1 MRLSGRGCAV
11 KMGET
16 GLKFLRQIGARALAG
31 RVFPQQGAWRLG
43 VLSAM
48 VVLSPSAAHA
58 AVDGAWVLPHEIV
71 DHPAFLPALVAV
83 LFAATLFAY
92 HLFRLRRINI
102 TLRSLAEERMAA
114 VNSLQ
119 ETEAR
124 FLASERI
131 ARIGHWERHFDSGA
145 IHWSEQTY
153 AIFGLDPATHSPT
166 LEDAYNRIHPDDR
179 EQVRAA
185 AWHAH
190 ERGGHYDVEHRVVLP
205 DGESRWVHVQSE
217 VILDEGDKPRLFRG
231 AIQDIHEFRET
242 RNALRQSEEWFRSLF
257 DASGTGI
264 MVSDRE
270 GRYVRVNPAFCAF
283 VGYDAEELFTLKFDR
298 LLHAD
303 DMSIGREAY
312 QRLFSGETKTHTR
325 ERRYVRKDGVAVWA
339 IVTAVVATNPHDGDM
354 YLITNIQDITER
366 KAAEQ
371 ALADNQA
378 RLLRAQRIADIGDW
392 ERDIVAGT
400 SNWSEQTRRIL
411 GIAEDVLGGELFEH
425 FLSVIHPEDREA
437 FIEGHQRSLEDGTHF
452 GREFRIKRAD
462 TGEVRY
468 LRTEAQ
474 HFQDQSGRSVSVA
487 GTIQDITE
495 LKTAELARLE
505 SEARFRS
512 VFNAGAAGIVVTSK
526 TKYAVE
532 VNKAFEEFVGYSEDE
547 ILNMR
552 PLELVHPD
560 DRAAAEADRHVL
572 EATPGHRIY
581 AERRFIHRDGT
592 VLWGN
597 VAISR
602 LESANDDGLS
612 IIAVQDITDRKRAD
626 EALAR
631 KTKLL
636 DLVREIALA
645 ANHATD
651 FEEVI
656 RYCLDR
662 VCVFTGWQVGHAYLL
677 IKEAGED
684 QLEYL
689 PVWYLSDLDRYAPV
703 VEASKQIQVRRGLH
717 LAGEV
722 LETKAVVWR
731 ENIPRRKTGN
741 ELRGRAIREV
751 GLKSGFGGPV
761 MAGDDV
767 VAVIEFFSDQ
777 TTPRDAELVDVI
789 QQIGTEIGRVF
800 ERNRAAARLKRSEQN
815 LRQIIDNAPIW
826 IYVKDIEG
834 RYLIANSSI
843 ASIYNMTPEELIGR
857 RQEDIYPYPEITAR
871 IKETDRDVILHG
883 QTNVYPEWRIY
894 MHDGEER
901 CMRLVK
907 MPFTMSDGTIGVLGV
922 AVDITEEKR
931 AEEEL
936 WRGQRMDALGQMT
949 GGVAHDFNNLLTII
963 LGNLQLLKRRLE
975 DPALLK
981 LAGSAERAARRGGD
995 VTGRLLAFARSQPLA
1010 PQAVDV
1016 NALIGDMLPLIEQTV
1031 GHGIDIDCQYDGAVQ
1046 SVLADPAQI
1055 ESALINLAANAR
1067 DAMPGGGHLTISAR
1081 NAEVRRRS
1089 TRQQPA
1095 LAPGDYVVISVA
1107 DDGTGMDRDV
1117 AARALEP
1124 FFTTKDV
1131 GKGSGLGLPSVYGF
1145 AEQSGGG
1152 VRIDSERGQGTRVS
1166 LYLPQCGE
1174 DAVVVPLGSSIAAVG
1189 GNEAVLLVE
1198 DDPDVRD
1205 YARIVLGELNYRVI
1219 EAGDGEEALSILQ
1232 GPQEIDL
1239 LFTDVILPGRMDG
1252 RAVARE
1258 ALKCRPDL
1266 KVIMTSGNWDLASPN
1281 GLPFLEGA
1289 AVLPKPYTEENL
1301 ADIIRSVLGKPLS
1314 LPERQPVE
1322 S

>member
-1 MRLSGRGCAV
+1 M
-11 KMGET
+11 KMGRT
-16 GLKFLRQIGARALAG
+16 GLEFLRKIGISSAMTVFAPTVARA
-31 RVFPQQGAWRLG
+31 
-43 VLSAM
+43 
-48 VVLSPSAAHA
+48 AA
-58 AVDGAWVLPHEIV
+58 DGAWVLPHEIV

-83 LFAATLFAY
+83 LFAAALFAY
-92 HLFRLRRINI
+92 HLFRLRRIN
-102 TLRSLAEERMAA
+102 LELQSLAEERKAA
-114 VNSLQ
+114 VISLQ

-131 ARIGHWERHFDSGA
+131 ARIGHWERDFDTGV

-153 AIFGLDPATHSPT
+153 AVYGLDPATYTPVF
-166 LEDAYNRIHPDDR
+166 EDICSRMHPDDR
-179 EQVRAA
+179 GKVRAA
-185 AWHAH
+185 ARRAH
-190 ERGGHYDVEHRVVLP
+190 EQGGHYEVEHRIVFP
-205 DGESRWVHVQSE
+205 DGVSRWVHVQSE
-217 VILDEGDKPRLFRG
+217 VILNEAGKPALFRG
-231 AIQDIHEFRET
+231 TIQDIHELRDA
-242 RNALRQSEEWFRSLF
+242 RDAVRQSEEWFRSLF

-264 MVSDRE
+264 MVSDRD

-283 VGYDAEELFTLKFDR
+283 VGYEAEELFQLRFDD
-298 LLHAD
+298 LLHED
-303 DMSIGREAY
+303 DISIGRNVY
-312 QRLFSGETKTHTR
+312 QRLFSGEIKIHTR

-339 IVTAVVATNPHDGDM
+339 IVTAVVARNPHDGDM
-354 YLITNIQDITER
+354 YLITNVQDITER
-366 KAAEQ
+366 RVAEQ

-378 RLLRAQRIADIGDW
+378 RLLRAQRIADMGDW
-392 ERDIVAGT
+392 ERDVIAGT
-400 SNWSEQTRRIL
+400 SDWSEQTRRIF
-411 GIAEDVLGGELFEH
+411 GIADDVPGSELFEH
-425 FLSVIHPEDREA
+425 FLNVIHPEDREA
-437 FIEGHQRSLEDGTHF
+437 FIEGNRRSLEEGKHF

-462 TGEVRY
+462 TGEVRHI
-468 LRTEAQ
+468 RSEVE
-474 HFQDQSGRSVSVA
+474 FIKDESGRLIHLV
-487 GTIQDITE
+487 GTIQDITR
-495 LKTAELARLE
+495 LKEAEAAVLE
-505 SEARFRS
+505 SEARFRG
-512 VFNAGAAGIVVTSK
+512 VFDAGASGIVVTSK

-532 VNKAFEEFVGYSEDE
+532 ANKAFEEFVGYSEHE
-547 ILNMR
+547 IMNMR

-560 DRAAAEADRHVL
+560 DRAAAETDRRAL
-572 EATPGHRIY
+572 EANPGQRIY
-581 AERRFIHRDGT
+581 AERRFVHRDGS

-597 VAISR
+597 VAIAR
-602 LESANDDGLS
+602 LETANDEGLS
-612 IIAVQDITDRKRAD
+612 IVAIQDITDRKRAD

-631 KTKLL
+631 KTRLL

-656 RYCLDR
+656 RNTLGR
-662 VCVFTGWQVGHAYLL
+662 VCVVTGWQVGHAYLL
-677 IKEAGED
+677 TQEAGEEE
-684 QLEYL
+684 LEYL
-689 PVWYLSDLDRYAPV
+689 PVWYLSDPEKYAPF
-703 VEASKQIQVRRGLH
+703 VEVCKHLQMRRGMH
-717 LAGEV
+717 LPGEV
-722 LETKAVVWR
+722 LETKSVVWR
-731 ENIPRRKTGN
+731 ETLPRRTTGN
-741 ELRGRAIREV
+741 KSRGRSLREV

-761 MAGDDV
+761 MAGDEV

-777 TTPRDAELVDVI
+777 AMSRDEELVDVM

-800 ERNRAAARLKRSEQN
+800 ERNRAAERLKRSEEN

-871 IKETDRDVILHG
+871 IKETDRDVILRG
-883 QTNVYPEWRIY
+883 QTNVYPEWRIF

-907 MPFTMSDGTIGVLGV
+907 MPFTMSDGEIGVLGV

-936 WRGQRMDALGQMT
+936 WRAQRMDALGQMT
-949 GGVAHDFNNLLTII
+949 GGVAHDFNNLLTVI
-963 LGNLQLLKRRLE
+963 LGNLQLLGRRLE

-995 VTGRLLAFARSQPLA
+995 VIGRLLAFARSQPLA

-1016 NALIGDMLPLIEQTV
+1016 NALIGDVLPLIEQTV
-1031 GHGIDIDCQYDGAVQ
+1031 GHGIDIDCQYDNSVK

-1067 DAMPGGGHLTISAR
+1067 DAMPGGGHLTIGTR
-1081 NAEVRRRS
+1081 NVEIRRRS
-1089 TRQQPA
+1089 KRQQPP
-1095 LAPGDYVVISVA
+1095 LAPGDYVIISVA
-1107 DDGTGMDRDV
+1107 DDGMGMDRDV

-1124 FFTTKDV
+1124 FFTTKEV

-1145 AEQSGGG
+1145 TEQSGGG
-1152 VRIDSERGQGTRVS
+1152 VRIDSERGKGTSVL
-1166 LYLPQCGE
+1166 LYLPQCEE
-1174 DAVVVPLGSSIAAVG
+1174 DADVTEPDGSIAAAG
-1189 GNEAVLLVE
+1189 GEETVLLVE

-1205 YARIVLGELNYRVI
+1205 YARIVLGGLNYRVI
-1219 EAGDGEEALSILQ
+1219 EACDGEEAFSILR
-1232 GPQEIDL
+1232 GAQEIDL
-1239 LFTDVILPGRMDG
+1239 LFTDVLLPGPVDG

-1258 ALKCRPDL
+1258 ALKCRPGL

-1281 GLPFLEGA
+1281 GMPSLEGA

-1301 ADIIRSVLGKPLS
+1301 ADIIRRVLGKPLS